1 MWAQMTIW
9 KWPHSAHSEPCLSRA
24 RVAAA
29 FEGLVLIPP
38 AHPPSAFASRLD
50 LSCRQWQVSEDTAF
64 PHADSCPTLRMT
76 QMGAWGFCLGFHCIP
91 LSVCTEELLLK
102 SPSAASREV
111 PFGKGNSQGRR
122 QSEGKGRGLGLGVPL
137 KELDVRKR
145 KVI

>member
-76 QMGAWGFCLGFHCIP
+76 QMGAWGFCLGLHCIP
-91 LSVCTEELLLK
+91 SQSALK
-102 SPSAASREV
+102 SCCSKV
-111 PFGKGNSQGRR
+111 PVLPPEKFPLEKAI
-122 QSEGKGRGLGLGVPL
+122 L
-137 KELDVRKR
+137 KEGDNQKEKEGGWASGFL
-145 KVI
+145 